1 MDLKSVQGQPVS
13 NRTAE
18 PQQGRVQTQSTQSKA
33 EHNQSI
39 LQASLKVS
47 ISSGNDS
54 LTLLFR
60 TAVNE
65 LNQILEADLGSN
77 SIDEAYSSGLDI
89 SPDATAERIVSLS
102 TAFFSS
108 YQEQHPEMDPETQL
122 NSFVDLISS
131 GIEKGFSEAREILD
145 GLQVLEGDIAANI
158 DTTYDLVQNKLAAFL
173 DTMLPNGETG
183 TGARTESN
191 NTDDTESSDT

>member
-1 MDLKSVQGQPVS
+1 MDLQSVQGQPVAS
-13 NRTAE
+13 RTTE
-18 PQQGRVQTQSTQSKA
+18 TQQGRVQTQATQSKT

-54 LTLLFR
+54 LTLLYR
-60 TAVNE
+60 SAVNE
-65 LNQILEADLGSN
+65 LNQVLEADLGSN
-77 SIDEAYSSGLDI
+77 AIDEAYSSGLDV

-108 YQEQHPEMDPETQL
+108 YQEQHPEMDLETQL
-122 NSFVDLISS
+122 NSFVELISS
-131 GIEKGFSEAREILD
+131 GIDQGFSEAREILD

-158 DTTYDLVQNKLAAFL
+158 DTTYELVQNKLTAFL
-173 DTMLPNGETG
+173 DTLLQSSAAET
-183 TGARTESN
+183 TN
-191 NTDDTESSDT
+191 DTETSDA